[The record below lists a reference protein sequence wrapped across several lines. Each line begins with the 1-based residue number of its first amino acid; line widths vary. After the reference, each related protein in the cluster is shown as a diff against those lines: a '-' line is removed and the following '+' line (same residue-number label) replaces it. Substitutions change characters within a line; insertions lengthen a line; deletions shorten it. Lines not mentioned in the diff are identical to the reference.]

1 MLKPELPAELP
12 GGHPNPPGFVD
23 QPTKKLDLHS
33 FSSSFYILKSLYPA
47 SALPYGHKHC
57 CLDLSNEIMPWPLQ
71 WNALHLQ
78 LSRKTSVLIAL
89 CRVQV
94 TLVITVNITT
104 PILYPVHLVVD
115 QRCWSVF
122 VFHILK
128 YSCKKYED
136 IEEEG
141 PSGGEAMLGPAP

>member
-1 MLKPELPAELP
+1 M
-12 GGHPNPPGFVD
+12 
-23 QPTKKLDLHS
+23 
-33 FSSSFYILKSLYPA
+33 
-47 SALPYGHKHC
+47 
-57 CLDLSNEIMPWPLQ
+57 
-71 WNALHLQ
+71 
-78 LSRKTSVLIAL
+78 LIAL
-89 CRVQV
+89 CQVQV

-104 PILYPVHLVVD
+104 PTPILYPVHLVVVD
-115 QRCWSVF
+115 QHCWSVFVYFVF